1 MLAVARRNGIAELAR
16 DRGSVSVAELSKR
29 FDVTEETI
37 RKDLEK
43 LEAEGRVRR
52 EHGGAVGVGD
62 PGAELPFAVRN
73 AVRQEEKR
81 RIAEEA
87 AKLVADGEVVALDA
101 SSTCLQLA
109 AQLKDG
115 RELTVVTNSLQIV
128 QVLKDT
134 PSVTVFC
141 TGGILRTPSY
151 CFVGE
156 SAEEMIGKYVIGKAF
171 LSTRGLTLDN
181 GLLEPN
187 EQEAR
192 MKKTIIRAAK
202 ELILLQDYSKFGQ
215 PAFYPIARVEQ
226 VHTLVTDELAPA
238 PYLEA
243 FRRHGAKVIVA
254 PAAGRK

>member
-1 MLAVARRNGIAELAR
+1 MLAIERRNGIAELAR
-16 DRGSVSVAELSKR
+16 DRGSVTVAELSKR

-43 LEAEGRVRR
+43 LEAEGRVKR
-52 EHGGAVGVGD
+52 EHGGAIGVGD

-87 AKLVADGEVVALDA
+87 AKLVADGEVIALDA

-109 AQLKDG
+109 ARLKDR

-128 QVLKDT
+128 HVLKDS
-134 PSVTVFC
+134 PGVAVFC

-192 MKKTIIRAAK
+192 MKKTIIRAAR
-202 ELILLQDYSKFGQ
+202 ELMLLLDYSKFGQ
-215 PAFYPIARVEQ
+215 TAFYPIARIDQ
-226 VHTLVTDELAPA
+226 VHTLVTDDQTPESYAK
-238 PYLEA
+238 A
-243 FRRHGAKVIVA
+243 FEQQGAKVIVA
-254 PAAGRK
+254 AAARN